1 MQSVSRAIVGV
12 QLTFLHPTSAE
23 KAPVDNP
30 RRVIGMARGAALR
43 LAAAAEEIG
52 LAEGYETAHAAMLMT
67 GVPTWASCG
76 SSRLPLVILPSI
88 VRRVVVFADPDRPGL
103 EAAEQFR
110 SRHPEL
116 ESVEI
121 RTPAGPDDYAA
132 IYKKQRLG

>member
-1 MQSVSRAIVGV
+1 V
-12 QLTFLHPTSAE
+12 
-23 KAPVDNP
+23 
-30 RRVIGMARGAALR
+30 
-43 LAAAAEEIG
+43 EIG

-76 SSRLPLVILPSI
+76 SSRLPLIILPSI
-88 VRRVVVFADPDRPGL
+88 VRRVVVFADPDTPGL

-110 SRHPEL
+110 VRHPDL

-132 IYKKQRLG
+132 IYTKQRLQWRGTD

>member
-1 MQSVSRAIVGV
+1 M
-12 QLTFLHPTSAE
+12 
-23 KAPVDNP
+23 
-30 RRVIGMARGAALR
+30 
-43 LAAAAEEIG
+43 EIG

-76 SSRLPLVILPSI
+76 SSRLPLIILPSI
-88 VRRVVVFADPDRPGL
+88 VRRVVVFADPDTPGL

-110 SRHPEL
+110 VRHPDL

-132 IYKKQRLG
+132 IYTKQRLQWRGTD